1 MKNSGL
7 WALWGLLFIS
17 CARLG
22 FLPEPGGWAKAAF
35 ILMAVLFF
43 VPGFWLLARGK
54 AGKDME
60 MIRLLRNLSFLSL
73 GLTVAL
79 ILANLFSVLAPEAVG
94 DALHVVL
101 GIVSAPMF
109 CGQLWIMSLFLWASL
124 GAASVMILRELK
136 KR

>member
-1 MKNSGL
+1 
-7 WALWGLLFIS
+7 
-17 CARLG
+17 
-22 FLPEPGGWAKAAF
+22 
-35 ILMAVLFF
+35 
-43 VPGFWLLARGK
+43 
-54 AGKDME
+54 ME